1 MPLLNSDHV
10 AKQST
15 AFRPLLPIAHQAVS
29 PLNAQNGHKK
39 SVERFETLPATTL
52 SGMVTRNDI
61 KVVGQISRGQTDH
74 MTVSPRVSP
83 YLASSKAFTLL
94 I

>member
-1 MPLLNSDHV
+1 L
-10 AKQST
+10 
-15 AFRPLLPIAHQAVS
+15 RPLVRIAHQAVS

-39 SVERFETLPATTL
+39 SVERFETLPPTTF
-52 SGMVTRNDI
+52 SGLVTRKDI
-61 KVVGQISRGQTDH
+61 QVVGQISRGQTDH
-74 MTVSPRVSP
+74 MTVSPRASP